1 MLDYFDDSPPSIT
14 LTMFFV
20 VSWDEPR
27 LVSNVTYGP
36 DESVPVDMRFLDHL
50 WVPNIFIYDLR
61 LEFL

>member
-1 MLDYFDDSPPSIT
+1 
-14 LTMFFV
+14 MFFV

-36 DESVPVDMRFLDHL
+36 DESVPVDMKFLDHL

-61 LEFL
+61 SECLKSASGVIIGYGGS